1 MTREVKKHGARVS
14 YLTSEV
20 IASRN
25 LRRYC
30 SRMTVHQLPFG
41 VLLRRWRER
50 RRMTQADLAFAADS
64 STRHLSCLET
74 GKAQPSREMIAR
86 LAEYLEIPLRDQNT
100 LLLAAGFAPAFQER
114 SLAALDAAKAAIDA
128 VLKAHKPYPAFA
140 VDRHWNIV
148 ASNSALPQ
156 LYEGCSPDLMRA
168 PVNAVR
174 LVLHPAGLG
183 PRIVNYAA
191 WRSHTLTILRQ
202 QIDARADPVIQ
213 GLFAEVSAYPTP
225 PNCESAV
232 SFEASERLAT
242 PLRIATRFGVMSFLG
257 TVTVF
262 GTPNDVTLAELAL
275 EMLFPADDR
284 TAEIAKAMVEEQRV
298 LG

>member
-1 MTREVKKHGARVS
+1 MTA
-14 YLTSEV
+14 
-20 IASRN
+20 
-25 LRRYC
+25 
-30 SRMTVHQLPFG
+30 HQLPFG

-50 RRMTQADLAFAADS
+50 RRMTQGDLAYAAES

-100 LLLAAGFAPAFQER
+100 LMLAAGFAPAFQER
-114 SLAALDAAKAAIDA
+114 SLAALEAAKTAIDA
-128 VLKAHKPYPAFA
+128 ILAAHKPYPSFA

-156 LYEGCSPDLMRA
+156 LYEGCSPDLMRT

-174 LVLHPAGLG
+174 LTLHPAGMA
-183 PRIVNYAA
+183 PKIVNYAA
-191 WRSHTLTILRQ
+191 WRAHTLTVLRQ

-213 GLFAEVSAYPTP
+213 ALFAEVSSYPAP
-225 PNCESAV
+225 PGPEPSA
-232 SFEASERLAT
+232 SPEASERFAT
-242 PLRIATRFGVMSFLG
+242 PLRIATRFGVMSFLS

-262 GTPNDVTLAELAL
+262 GTPNDVTLSELAL
-275 EMLFPADDR
+275 EMLFPADEK
-284 TAEIAKAMVEEQRV
+284 TAEIAAAMVEEQRA